1 MFPCRNY
8 GGRFCLRQ
16 TMLAVPG
23 TAPFLLSTTR
33 WWDWRFKTFT
43 ETIIFISIE
52 LKWIILLIQFY
63 FSFAPQLPQN
73 FFFFNEIFQTQNIF
87 ESKQKKKN
95 EKLKGSHLQTNVES
109 QISAMV
115 YLDLIVRSVT
125 DPGLLTIMIK
135 FLMDDE
141 KFDEQ
146 RIIDVLIERIN
157 SPDSRVS
164 WINI

>member
-1 MFPCRNY
+1 MK
-8 GGRFCLRQ
+8 
-16 TMLAVPG
+16 
-23 TAPFLLSTTR
+23 ST
-33 WWDWRFKTFT
+33 
-43 ETIIFISIE
+43 
-52 LKWIILLIQFY
+52 Q
-63 FSFAPQLPQN
+63 
-73 FFFFNEIFQTQNIF
+73 
-87 ESKQKKKN
+87 KKN

-125 DPGLLTIMIK
+125 EPGLLSIMIK
-135 FLMDDE
+135 FLLDEE

-164 WINI
+164 